1 MTPIRIGIEDIEING
16 VLNDSEAANL
26 VSDVLPLDSS
36 FNTWGDEIYFSIPVE
51 INVVNG
57 QEIVEDG
64 DIGYWPPG
72 HAFCIFYGETP
83 ASRNGEI
90 RAASE
95 VAVIGKIAGDTSVLK
110 LANKRAHITIQRV
123 LS

>member
-1 MTPIRIGIEDIEING
+1 MIPIRIAIEDIEITG

-26 VSDVLPLDSS
+26 VLEVLPVDSS

-51 INVVNG
+51 INIVNG
-57 QEIVEDG
+57 QEVVEAG

-95 VAVIGKIAGDTSVLK
+95 VAIIGKIEGDASVLK
-110 LANKRAHITIQRV
+110 LANKRAHITIERM

>member
-1 MTPIRIGIEDIEING
+1 MIPIRIAIEDIEITG

-26 VSDVLPLDSS
+26 VLEVLPVDSS

-57 QEIVEDG
+57 QEVVEDG

-95 VAVIGKIAGDTSVLK
+95 VAIIGKIEGDTSVLK
-110 LANKRAHITIQRV
+110 LANKRAHITIERV

>member
-1 MTPIRIGIEDIEING
+1 MIPIRIEIEDIEITG
-16 VLNDSEAANL
+16 VLNDSEAANSVL
-26 VSDVLPLDSS
+26 EVLPLDSS

-95 VAVIGKIAGDTSVLK
+95 VAIIGKI
-110 LANKRAHITIQRV
+110 
-123 LS
+123 

>member
-1 MTPIRIGIEDIEING
+1 MIPIRIAIEDIEITG

-26 VSDVLPLDSS
+26 VLEVLPVDSS

-95 VAVIGKIAGDTSVLK
+95 VAVIGKIEGDTSVLK
-110 LANKRAHITIQRV
+110 LANKGAHITIQRV

>member
-16 VLNDSEAANL
+16 VLNDSEAAHL
-26 VSDVLPLDSS
+26 ILDVLPLDSS
-36 FNTWGDEIYFSIPVE
+36 FNRWGDEIYFSIPVE
-51 INVVNG
+51 IEVVNG
-57 QEIVEDG
+57 QEVVEDG

-72 HAFCIFYGETP
+72 HAFCIFYGQTP
-83 ASRNGEI
+83 PSRNGEI

-95 VAVIGKIAGDTSVLK
+95 VAVIGKIEGDTSVLK
-110 LANKRAHITIQRV
+110 LANKRAHITIVRV

>member
-36 FNTWGDEIYFSIPVE
+36 FNTWGDEIYFSIPIE

-95 VAVIGKIAGDTSVLK
+95 VAVIGKIKGDTSVLK
-110 LANKRAHITIQRV
+110 LANKRAHITIERV